1 MPDPKTVATIK
12 AAFSKDWNKL
22 TPEGKA
28 DLLHYL
34 VDDTLDII
42 QYAWAFE
49 TYLPDIDKMLDDS
62 DEPMVGSFAD
72 VRGIC
77 WNQVKDLMLGIPE
90 WSDKTPTNWEAA
102 KAILVGKAPMSR
114 VCASF
119 DFREWLFWATIV
131 YDDAMARGA
140 NDLEVVKDLCDF
152 YVLHGGAQLDVKAAI
167 RNLSWR

>member
-1 MPDPKTVATIK
+1 MTDPKTIAAIK
-12 AAFSKDWNKL
+12 AAFSKDWNRLSPKQR
-22 TPEGKA
+22 A

-34 VDDTLDII
+34 VDDSLDTR
-42 QYAWAFE
+42 QYVLPFK
-49 TYLPDIDKMLDDS
+49 TYLPGVLDFFVTTTDVS
-62 DEPMVGSFAD
+62 LAD

-77 WNQVKDLMLGIPE
+77 WDQVKDLMLGIPE
-90 WSDKTPTNWEAA
+90 WTDKTPTNWEAA

-131 YDDAMARGA
+131 FDDAMARGA
-140 NDLEVVKDLCDF
+140 NELEVVKDLCDF